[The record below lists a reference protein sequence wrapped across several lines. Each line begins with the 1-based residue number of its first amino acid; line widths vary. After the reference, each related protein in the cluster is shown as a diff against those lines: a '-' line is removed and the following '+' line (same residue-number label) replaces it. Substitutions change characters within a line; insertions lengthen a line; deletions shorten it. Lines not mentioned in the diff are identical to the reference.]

1 MPSRKARRLFL
12 YFWIGAFSLLGFHW
26 VQAAEIKVG
35 LGSYTDSGDFRVP
48 ATKPFITADFK
59 QPVVA
64 ATWWTSLQSQPL
76 SLNLFAHP
84 ASYRA
89 VAAGLE
95 MGYPGAASGSPFAS
109 IHRADLVLGLSGL
122 AASEARVA
130 AYSAGTVTAQWQQGA
145 QSLRITL
152 GHGLPFAY
160 ARVQGGHAKVT
171 LKNATSVKVTG
182 ATASINV
189 GGRAY
194 ALFAP
199 TGANW
204 QSDLAA
210 NGTQVLALNSDLNG
224 KDYYS
229 VALLP
234 DTLPQT
240 VELFKRHAYA
250 FVTGTTVQWQY
261 DEGSAQLQTT
271 FSATTQALEGE
282 ETATLFALFPHQWR
296 HTRATFLPATY
307 ASPRGT
313 MRLTSGRSFA
323 TQMTFNGVLPVL
335 PLSGVDTTIL
345 KTLVQEIPVPPLTGD
360 SYASGKA
367 MGKAALGAAL
377 AEAAGDT
384 VKRKTLVEGLQ
395 ATLQSWFT
403 AGGSQQLH
411 YHRDWNAL
419 IGYPASYGSD
429 ERLSDHHF
437 HFSYFIQAAAV
448 IARFNP
454 DWAKTENWGGMVE
467 MLIRE
472 VNTWRDDDPLFG
484 RFKHFDPFEGHGWAD
499 GMGFERGNNQ
509 ESSSESMNFHAGLIQ
524 WGAATGNKTLRDL
537 GIFMYAHE
545 SRAIEDYWWDV
556 HDEIFPAN
564 YPHPAAGIIW
574 SNGGDFATWFSAEPW
589 AIVGINLLP
598 MTPGHLY
605 MGRHPKAIARI
616 HVAGRGSSWQDLF
629 AQYLAFAD
637 PEAALALPY
646 ATTTIEAGN
655 SRANLYHHLHSLA
668 NVGHIDTSITC
679 NQPTAAVFIKANRRT
694 YSFYNP
700 GPAAITLQCN
710 DGFVSASVAPRKQV
724 TFTGPALP
732 PIGNPIRAELN
743 QRKANP
749 LLNPKNRMAKP
760 YRSHW
765 DWILGRLRF

>member
-1 MPSRKARRLFL
+1 MLGLHTAR
-12 YFWIGAFSLLGFHW
+12 
-26 VQAAEIKVG
+26 AAEIKVG

-48 ATKPFITADFK
+48 GTKPVLTTDFK

-89 VAAGLE
+89 VASGLE
-95 MGYPGAASGSPFAS
+95 MGYPGAASGSPFAA
-109 IHRADLVLGLSGL
+109 IHRADLTLGIDSLSAG
-122 AASEARVA
+122 EARVA
-130 AYSAGTVTAQWQQGA
+130 AYSAGTVTAHWQQGERN
-145 QSLRITL
+145 LRITL

-171 LKNATSVKVTG
+171 LKNATAVQITG
-182 ATASINV
+182 AIASITA

-199 TGANW
+199 TGSTW
-204 QSDLAA
+204 QSELAA
-210 NGTQVLALNSDLNG
+210 NGTQILALRSDLNG
-224 KDYYS
+224 KDYFS
-229 VALLP
+229 AALLP

-240 VELFKRHAYA
+240 LEMFRRYAFA
-250 FVTGTTVQWQY
+250 FVTGTSVEWQY
-261 DEGSAQLQTT
+261 DESSAQLHTT

-282 ETATLFALFPHQWR
+282 ERATVFALFPHQWR
-296 HTRATFLPATY
+296 NARATFLPSAY

-313 MRLTSGRSFA
+313 MRLTTGLSFE
-323 TQMTFNGVLPVL
+323 TRMTFNGILPVM
-335 PLSGVDTTIL
+335 PLSGVDTTLL
-345 KTLVQEIPVPPLTGD
+345 KTLAQEIPAPPLNGD

-384 VKRKTLVEGLQ
+384 VKRKALVDGLQ
-395 ATLQSWFT
+395 ASLQSWFT
-403 AGGSQQLH
+403 SGGSQQLH

-437 HFSYFIQAAAV
+437 HFGYFLQAAAT

-454 DWAKTENWGGMVE
+454 DWAKAENWGGMVE
-467 MLIRE
+467 LLIRE
-472 VNTWRDDDPLFG
+472 VNTWMDDDPLFG

-524 WGAATGNKTLRDL
+524 WGAATGNKVLRDL

-605 MGRHPKAIARI
+605 MGRHPSAIARI
-616 HVAGRGSSWQDLF
+616 HAAGRGSSWQDLF

-637 PEAALALPY
+637 PEEALTLPY
-646 ATTTIEAGN
+646 AMATLEAGN
-655 SRANLYHHLHSLA
+655 SRANLYHHVHSLA
-668 NVGHIDTSITC
+668 SIGNLDTSITC
-679 NQPTAAVFIKANRRT
+679 NQPTAAVFVKANRRT

-700 GPAAITLQCN
+700 GSEALALRCN
-710 DGFVSASVAPRKQV
+710 DGFVSANVPPRRQA
-724 TFTGPALP
+724 TFTGPASP
-732 PIGNPIRAELN
+732 PLGNPIRTETQKRN
-743 QRKANP
+743 QNP
-749 LLNPKNRMAKP
+749 RRHSLRPMP
-760 YRSHW
+760 SSW